1 MFCSHCGN
9 EIPEGKAFC
18 PKCGAQ
24 QPGTQTTPP
33 AQATGGMQPQDQ
45 QTSPLQQQIP
55 LPSPVMPPPGS
66 PTSRR
71 NLWIVLSIVGVVLII
86 AAVIIVT
93 MLLLSGAGDTSKAKE
108 YMLKGDK
115 LTKQLK
121 EESQTWNKD
130 VSSSMSKVSD
140 VTAYQAG
147 IDKAKAGAA
156 SLSKTASEVKAEF
169 EKIKGLNGVDNYVKY
184 ADLQIA
190 EVDNYQELMTK
201 TNAFLDKVLALV
213 KSGDV
218 AGLESVGKTYTDET
232 SKIIAENNKLE
243 EEAQKIVA
251 DKKLL

>member
-1 MFCSHCGN
+1 M
-9 EIPEGKAFC
+9 
-18 PKCGAQ
+18 
-24 QPGTQTTPP
+24 
-33 AQATGGMQPQDQ
+33 
-45 QTSPLQQQIP
+45 
-55 LPSPVMPPPGS
+55 
-66 PTSRR
+66 
-71 NLWIVLSIVGVVLII
+71 LSIVGVVIII
-86 AAVIIVT
+86 AAVIIVA
-93 MLLLSGAGDTSKAKE
+93 MLLLGSVGNASKAKE

-121 EESQTWNKD
+121 EEAQTWNED
-130 VSSSMSKVSD
+130 LSSSMSKASD
-140 VTAYQAG
+140 ETAFQAG

-232 SKIIAENNKLE
+232 SKIVAENKKLE